1 MLNKKNT
8 NEIGFEERE
17 RKTPFLGYV
26 LLVAMAVVVL
36 LFGFATL
43 DDLSN
48 VPKKP
53 EARSFCSSKYVK
65 YGWEYSF
72 RDDVYLNRDYYKTY
86 FPQQSLK

>member
-1 MLNKKNT
+1 M
-8 NEIGFEERE
+8 
-17 RKTPFLGYV
+17 
-26 LLVAMAVVVL
+26 VVL

-53 EARSFCSSKYVK
+53 EALSFCSSKYVK

-86 FPQQSLK
+86 FPQQSSEECNFSEIEKKYGIDKIFSETKSDRKK